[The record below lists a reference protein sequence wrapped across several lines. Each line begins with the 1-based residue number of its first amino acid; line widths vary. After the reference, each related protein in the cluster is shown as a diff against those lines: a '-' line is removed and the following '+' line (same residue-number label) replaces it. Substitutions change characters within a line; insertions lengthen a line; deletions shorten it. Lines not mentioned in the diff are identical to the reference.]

1 MLATGFRALSF
12 YAGRP
17 FAARLL
23 THFVRSYMPVS
34 IIPPSRGVQCYGV
47 GIRCYARWGRMF
59 FPLWSGAAGGMA
71 GRCEKYLKLVIAPP
85 CDVSDL
91 CNASQGWS
99 KQPHRTDY

>member
-34 IIPPSRGVQCYGV
+34 IIPPSRGVQCHRR
-47 GIRCYARWGRMF
+47 GIRCYARRGRMPRPAASDAIGRGVVCF
-59 FPLWSGAAGGMA
+59 SHLGLILQAAWRGGA
-71 GRCEKYLKLVIAPP
+71 K
-85 CDVSDL
+85 
-91 CNASQGWS
+91 N
-99 KQPHRTDY
+99 T